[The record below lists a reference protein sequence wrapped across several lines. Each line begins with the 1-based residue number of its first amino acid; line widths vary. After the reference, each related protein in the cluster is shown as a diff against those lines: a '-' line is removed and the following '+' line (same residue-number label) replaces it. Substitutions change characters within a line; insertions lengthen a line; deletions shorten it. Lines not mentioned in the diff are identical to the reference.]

1 MGRQNNKLFKNIERY
16 EEEKAKQQ
24 ESKVLGQK
32 PVKRETNKRK
42 EINVYNSQWSE
53 SIRNMV

>member
-1 MGRQNNKLFKNIERY
+1 MGKQNRKLLENLRKY
-16 EEEKAKQQ
+16 EEKKIKQQ

-32 PVKRETNKRK
+32 PVKRETNKEK
-42 EINVYNSQWSE
+42 EINVYYSQWSE

>member
-1 MGRQNNKLFKNIERY
+1 MGRQNRKLLENIERY
-16 EEEKAKQQ
+16 EEKKIKQSK
-24 ESKVLGQK
+24 SKVLGQK
-32 PVKRETNKRK
+32 PVKRKTNKRK